1 MKLTK
6 EQTQTIID
14 NGKMKGFSG
23 KAVLDGLISRGYEPE
38 GIDIASAKQAIQKEQ
53 KAPEVTQ
60 PIEQTPSAFQR
71 IATGIQEKGANVADA
86 ISGQGQFE
94 GKSSVERGVSAT
106 AQAFSA
112 ISGTVYNALP
122 DEARSTLDKIGGGIG
137 KGINYIADK
146 ISDSKELQ
154 DIVTTGDISKLESAL
169 KITSDLGLISG
180 EAAGTKGVTKGIT
193 STVDAVGTGIN
204 KIKTGVVST
213 VKDLVSST
221 DGLSKYPK
229 VIADAITEKITRI
242 EPKVKNILDTA
253 SIEKFDNYVKAG
265 ETAINNPRALTP
277 LEIAGDKLNKVVLPT
292 IKEDLGK
299 IGTQMSKS
307 LETVQNIQVPN
318 ASLDAIKFLKDSV
331 KGMKLT
337 LEESKLIK
345 QAISDL
351 ELGKSPTIGTLDKTV
366 NLLQSTLFEKAGNLS
381 IPVTSRVKSL
391 VNQTIGKLNTTLKKA
406 AKDALKSDEYALLNT
421 EYATRVKL
429 FQNLNKL
436 LQNEGKRGGSIIKR
450 FFSPQDAGMKNIFK
464 QIKDLYGVDLAE
476 DATLAKFVM
485 ESLGDTRASS
495 LLQMVPL
502 SKGGIVQKG
511 LSFVEDKLTNP
522 IKKARGIIESKSQ
535 VKLK

>member
-14 NGKMKGFSG
+14 NGKTKGFSG
-23 KAVLDGLISRGYEPE
+23 KTILDGLISRGYEPE
-38 GIDIASAKQAIQKEQ
+38 GIDIPSAKQAIQKEQ
-53 KAPEVTQ
+53 KVPEVTQ
-60 PIEQTPSAFQR
+60 PSEQTPSAFQR
-71 IATGIQEKGANVADA
+71 IATGIKEKGANVADA
-86 ISGQGQFE
+86 ISGEGEFT
-94 GKSSVERGVSAT
+94 GKSSIERGVSAT

-122 DEARSTLDKIGGGIG
+122 DEARGVLDKIGGGIG

-154 DIVTTGDISKLESAL
+154 DIVSTGDVSKLESAL

-180 EAAGTKGVTKGIT
+180 EVAGTKGVTKSIT

-213 VKDLVSST
+213 VKDLASST
-221 DGLSKYPK
+221 EGLSKYPK
-229 VIADAITEKITRI
+229 VISDAITEKITRI

-265 ETAINNPRALTP
+265 ETAISNPRALTP
-277 LEIAGDKLNKVVLPT
+277 LEIAGDKLNKVILPT

-307 LETVQNIQVPN
+307 LEVVKNIQVPN

-337 LEESKLIK
+337 LEESKLIR
-345 QAISDL
+345 QAVSDL

-406 AKDALKSDEYALLNT
+406 AKDALKSDEYTLLNS

-436 LQNEGKRGGSIIKR
+436 LQNEGKRGGSIFKR

-464 QIKDLYGVDLAE
+464 EIKDLYGVDLAE
-476 DATLAKFVM
+476 DAVLAKFVM

-495 LLQMVPL
+495 LLQMVPT
-502 SKGGIVQKG
+502 SKMGVVTKG
-511 LSFVEDKLTNP
+511 LNLLEDKLTNP

>member
-406 AKDALKSDEYALLNT
+406 AKDALKSDEYAILNT